1 MCVHAANHCWLH
13 LNWVCDVAELVRRH
27 PALDW
32 PALMAEARRW
42 GCQRI
47 LHLGLILA
55 AELLELELPASVQQ
69 ALAGDTAA
77 QRLAA
82 QAAHR
87 LTRYPSY
94 WLRPFE
100 EPLFHLRMREQP
112 ADRLRY
118 GLGMLTPTVKD
129 WTYLPLP
136 DWLAPLYYLV
146 RPARLI
152 IDHGLRLRAADNQ

>member
-1 MCVHAANHCWLH
+1 
-13 LNWVCDVAELVRRH
+13 
-27 PALDW
+27 
-32 PALMAEARRW
+32 
-42 GCQRI
+42 
-47 LHLGLILA
+47 
-55 AELLELELPASVQQ
+55 
-69 ALAGDTAA
+69 
-77 QRLAA
+77 
-82 QAAHR
+82 
-87 LTRYPSY
+87 
-94 WLRPFE
+94 
-100 EPLFHLRMREQP
+100 MREQP